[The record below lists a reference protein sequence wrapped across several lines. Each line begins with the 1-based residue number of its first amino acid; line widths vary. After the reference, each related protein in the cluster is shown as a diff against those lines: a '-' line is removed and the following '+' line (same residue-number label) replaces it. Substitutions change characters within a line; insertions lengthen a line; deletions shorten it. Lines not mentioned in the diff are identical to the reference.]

1 MSRKLLAPLAV
12 MLALA
17 LAACDSPPADGGTA
31 PPADAAPTDT
41 MAPADPAAPPPA

>member
-17 LAACDSPPADGGTA
+17 LAACDSPPADGTA
-31 PPADAAPTDT
+31 PPADAAPTE
-41 MAPADPAAPPPA
+41 APADPAAPPAT